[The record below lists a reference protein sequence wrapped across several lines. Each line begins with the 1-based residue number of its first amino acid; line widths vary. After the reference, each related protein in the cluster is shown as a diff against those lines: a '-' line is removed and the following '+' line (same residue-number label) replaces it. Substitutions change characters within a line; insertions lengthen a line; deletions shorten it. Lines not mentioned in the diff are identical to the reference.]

1 MCTSNSKQKTPNPEQ
16 RWHLWT
22 YPTVVPRWSENLCAP
37 EINRRRI
44 FPCATFLSGAEIR
57 AKEGKWLEGSLR
69 RELAQRA
76 PKVHEFW
83 QRPVSQL
90 AEAELQAER
99 TSLRRSL
106 FPAAPAMA
114 SANGSTASPRPES
127 CTAGRDN

>member
-57 AKEGKWLEGSLR
+57 AKEGKWLEGFLR
-69 RELAQRA
+69 RELATCAQGSRI
-76 PKVHEFW
+76 
-83 QRPVSQL
+83 L
-90 AEAELQAER
+90 
-99 TSLRRSL
+99 
-106 FPAAPAMA
+106 AAPGVPISRSRIA
-114 SANGSTASPRPES
+114 SREN
-127 CTAGRDN
+127 